1 MLVNTRDSD
10 MILGAKSLIMKG
22 ISFLRSFKAIIQLIL
37 GTDQFVKPDV
47 SFDSDTQIITVSCQL
62 PKSCQSRCSRCNRKS
77 PMTAVVEFV
86 DGVLWILDLLKSL
99 SKPRHTSSV
108 QRTWCREVCSVP
120 WARYNS
126 RSVKNFEESK

>member
-1 MLVNTRDSD
+1 MLVDTRDSD

-47 SFDSDTQIITVSCQL
+47 SFDSDTQIITVSYQL

-77 PMTAVVEFV
+77 PGYDSGRGIRRWCAMDIGSAKVFVET
-86 DGVLWILDLLKSL
+86 KA
-99 SKPRHTSSV
+99 H
-108 QRTWCREVCSVP
+108 E
-120 WARYNS
+120 
-126 RSVKNFEESK
+126 